1 MDFFGFFPVCPC
13 KSASPALAQF
23 FIFLSI
29 LSVYCF
35 SHFQYTCFSFSFT
48 VRSNSPRSAPDD
60 SAETV
65 FSPYFTSKR
74 HFRLIIRFLVPIK
87 FSKKQTKEFI
97 CRKNRKPPAGHS
109 TCNTVTLLRVWKHPA
124 QPEIRHQRY
133 RGIVSRFPSLCKR
146 IIGNIYI
153 SGVFGEV
160 RRAGHVM
167 PHGFIGWKGS
177 FCGYFRRKPAG
188 DRLAR
193 GVS

>member
-1 MDFFGFFPVCPC
+1 MDFFWGFPRLSVQVCGSRTC
-13 KSASPALAQF
+13 TVF
-23 FIFLSI
+23 YFLGQSS

-35 SHFQYTCFSFSFT
+35 SQFSVHMFFLFIYGAEQL
-48 VRSNSPRSAPDD
+48 PRSAPDD
-60 SAETV
+60 SAEIV

-87 FSKKQTKEFI
+87 FSKKQIKEFI

-124 QPEIRHQRY
+124 QPEIRHQRHK
-133 RGIVSRFPSLCKR
+133 GIVSCFPPLCKR

-160 RRAGHVM
+160 RRADHVM
-167 PHGFIGWKGS
+167 PHGFIG
-177 FCGYFRRKPAG
+177 
-188 DRLAR
+188 
-193 GVS
+193 